1 MKKVGMLVLALLA
14 CSTMMLACSS
24 DDKNTTAASTTA
36 AETTAAPTTEAETT
50 AAPTT
55 AAETTAAATTAAGAG
70 ATTEAGDNAVYMGW
84 TKTEWSKAT
93 DEEKTAA
100 ANAVLMDIGDAMM
113 DNFSSL
119 VELAKTDEKVK
130 AQIDSQVAALVTQI
144 DSYFTSATAEMT
156 LQDLVDL
163 SKQLVES
170 TAAATTAAQ

>member
-24 DDKNTTAASTTA
+24 DDKDTTAASTKA

-50 AAPTT
+50 AAATT
-55 AAETTAAATTAAGAG
+55 AAEAG
-70 ATTEAGDNAVYMGW
+70 ATTEAGDNAVYMSW
-84 TKTEWSKAT
+84 TKTEWFKAT

-130 AQIDSQVAALVTQI
+130 AQIDSQVEALVTQI
-144 DSYFTSATAEMT
+144 DSYFTSATTEMT
-156 LQDLVDL
+156 LQDLVDI

>member
-50 AAPTT
+50 AAATT
-55 AAETTAAATTAAGAG
+55 AAEAG